1 MDSHYDA
8 QISPTRGG
16 GRGGGRVSFSGGPAR
31 QFGSGAAGLGA
42 LAVRVGR
49 STLPLLAKYALPL
62 VKKVGRNII
71 TAAIPELGEALRGR
85 KKLKSAVKSTVKK
98 GITRA
103 VEQSLQFKGPPRG
116 GGFRPPSANASG
128 RRGAARTAGAARA
141 GGSRAR
147 VKINSSSQKSL
158 STQNSR
164 NSFSKSQPTKRSRS
178 SSSSADILKR
188 IKYQD
193 LQ

>member
-16 GRGGGRVSFSGGPAR
+16 GGGGRVSFSGGPAR

-103 VEQSLQFKGPPRG
+103 VEQSLQFKGPPPSMRKTTNVRPPKTAPRG
-116 GGFRPPSANASG
+116 GGFRPPSASASG
-128 RRGAARTAGAARA
+128 RRGA
-141 GGSRAR
+141 GGRGGRRAR
-147 VKINSSSQKSL
+147 V
-158 STQNSR
+158 R
-164 NSFSKSQPTKRSRS
+164 
-178 SSSSADILKR
+178 
-188 IKYQD
+188 
-193 LQ
+193 

>member
-16 GRGGGRVSFSGGPAR
+16 GGGRGGRVSFSGGGPAR

-103 VEQSLQFKGPPRG
+103 VEQSLQFKGPPSMRKTKTVRPPKTAPRG
-116 GGFRPPSANASG
+116 GGFRPPSASASG
-128 RRGAARTAGAARA
+128 RRGA
-141 GGSRAR
+141 RAR
-147 VKINSSSQKSL
+147 
-158 STQNSR
+158 
-164 NSFSKSQPTKRSRS
+164 
-178 SSSSADILKR
+178 
-188 IKYQD
+188 
-193 LQ
+193 

>member
-16 GRGGGRVSFSGGPAR
+16 GGGGRVSFSGGPAR

-103 VEQSLQFKGPPRG
+103 VEQSLQFKGPPPSMRKTTNVRPPKTAPRG

-128 RRGAARTAGAARA
+128 RRGRGGARA
-141 GGSRAR
+141 RQDKQQQP
-147 VKINSSSQKSL
+147 KIFIHTEQ
-158 STQNSR
+158 
-164 NSFSKSQPTKRSRS
+164 
-178 SSSSADILKR
+178 
-188 IKYQD
+188 
-193 LQ
+193 

>member
-16 GRGGGRVSFSGGPAR
+16 GGGGRVSFSGGPAR

-103 VEQSLQFKGPPRG
+103 VEQSLQFKGPPPPSMRKTTNVRPPKTAPRG
-116 GGFRPPSANASG
+116 GGFRPPSASASG
-128 RRGAARTAGAARA
+128 RRGAGGRRARA
-141 GGSRAR
+141 RQDKQQQP
-147 VKINSSSQKSL
+147 KIFIHTEQ
-158 STQNSR
+158 
-164 NSFSKSQPTKRSRS
+164 
-178 SSSSADILKR
+178 
-188 IKYQD
+188 
-193 LQ
+193 

>member
-16 GRGGGRVSFSGGPAR
+16 GGGGGRVSFSGGPAR

-116 GGFRPPSANASG
+116 GGFSR
-128 RRGAARTAGAARA
+128 GAARA
-141 GGSRAR
+141 GGARAR
-147 VKINSSSQKSL
+147 QDKQQQPKIFIHTEQ
-158 STQNSR
+158 
-164 NSFSKSQPTKRSRS
+164 
-178 SSSSADILKR
+178 
-188 IKYQD
+188 
-193 LQ
+193 

>member
-16 GRGGGRVSFSGGPAR
+16 GGGGRVSFSGGPAR

-128 RRGAARTAGAARA
+128 RRGAARAGGAARTAGAGGA
-141 GGSRAR
+141 GGARAR

-164 NSFSKSQPTKRSRS
+164 KRPPPPP
-178 SSSSADILKR
+178 
-188 IKYQD
+188 
-193 LQ
+193 